1 MLKVLPPEILSLLC
15 PWWRMKNS
23 VPLVL
28 GDNEEPGVGT
38 WEVRDT
44 LAPQGRSEW
53 AAGLVENSWPLE
65 RNMDCNLS
73 RGVTLG

>member
-1 MLKVLPPEILSLLC
+1 MYVRFSVRDLNAKGAASRNPLSPLSL
-15 PWWRMKNS
+15 WRMKNS

-53 AAGLVENSWPLE
+53 AAGLMENSWPL
-65 RNMDCNLS
+65 
-73 RGVTLG
+73 